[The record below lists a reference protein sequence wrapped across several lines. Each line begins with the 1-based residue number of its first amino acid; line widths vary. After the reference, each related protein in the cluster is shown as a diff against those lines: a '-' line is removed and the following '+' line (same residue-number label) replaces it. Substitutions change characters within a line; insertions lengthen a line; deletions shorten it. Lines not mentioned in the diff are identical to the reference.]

1 MSIRNLGLMA
11 LGVAAIAAG
20 RWFGEGLD
28 ASMVSLSEAGTLL
41 LLIALTLATARQG
54 RTRLIAAVVVT
65 LLFIGADAW
74 GRRDSQAAF
83 NDCVAKGEAVRQAL
97 ARYRSENGHF
107 PDELSALSDLG
118 VGRRMLRRDLLS
130 YRRVGDGYALSF
142 GDRLVTFT
150 ASEAQPFSAHK

>member
-1 MSIRNLGLMA
+1 MT

-28 ASMVSLSEAGTLL
+28 VSLVSLGEAGTLM
-41 LLIALTLATARQG
+41 LLIALALALARRG
-54 RTRLIAAVVVT
+54 AMRLVAAVVAT

-83 NDCVAKGEAVRQAL
+83 NQCVAKGEAVRHAL
-97 ARYRSENGHF
+97 ARYRTEHGHF
-107 PDELSALSDLG
+107 PDALSSLSDMR
-118 VGRRMLRRDLLS
+118 VGRRMLRRDLLV

-142 GDRLVTFT
+142 GDPLVAFT
-150 ASEAQPFSAHK
+150 ASEARAFSAHK